1 MWQMDY
7 SLSWLID
14 IMAWHDSLHGGVE
27 DGPAVLQEEV
37 AGARRPAELH
47 QQLHGPPRRPRPGL
61 RRLVRR
67 QLGLQCNGEWS
78 VSKLPKCTRRIHFH
92 FAAR

>member
-1 MWQMDY
+1 MT
-7 SLSWLID
+7 
-14 IMAWHDSLHGGVE
+14 HDSLHRAVQ

-61 RRLVRR
+61 GRLVRR
-67 QLGLQCNGEWS
+67 QLGLHGKFEKFVKS
-78 VSKLPKCTRRIHFH
+78 AVVLHVTHDTSLRLSRTYEHFD
-92 FAAR
+92 

>member
-1 MWQMDY
+1 M
-7 SLSWLID
+7 
-14 IMAWHDSLHGGVE
+14 E
-27 DGPAVLQEEV
+27 DGPTVLQEEV

-67 QLGLQCNGEWS
+67 QLGLQCNGES
-78 VSKLPKCTRRIHFH
+78 ESERGVCQNFQSALCGEVTLTRGFGPCPL
-92 FAAR
+92 